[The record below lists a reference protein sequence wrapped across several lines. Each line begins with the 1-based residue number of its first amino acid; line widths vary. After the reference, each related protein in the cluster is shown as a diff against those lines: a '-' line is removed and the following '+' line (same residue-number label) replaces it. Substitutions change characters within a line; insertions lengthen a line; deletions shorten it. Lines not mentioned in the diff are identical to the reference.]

1 MSLDLLKV
9 SQMLRIDIHQT
20 GLACL
25 IRTCGGALLWV
36 AAMDLLEAG
45 GPWPPAAGDQT
56 WNAKCWAEESA
67 STPVQL
73 PRDWPILAGG
83 QR

>member
-25 IRTCGGALLWV
+25 IRTCGSPAVNRKFPFLQSTVFLLQRRY
-36 AAMDLLEAG
+36 DGDG
-45 GPWPPAAGDQT
+45 GVRSLKGL
-56 WNAKCWAEESA
+56 
-67 STPVQL
+67 V
-73 PRDWPILAGG
+73 
-83 QR
+83 